1 MGDRPRDVCSA
12 CGTIFYQNPLPAAG
26 ALVLDDLRR
35 VLLVKRKYPPSEGMW
50 CLPIGFAELGETISE
65 AALRELLEE
74 TGITGRVVRLI
85 DADSWKGAFYGDV
98 LVVTFEVEKLLGSE
112 RAGDD
117 AEEVDYFPLDR
128 LPPLAFP
135 HNEKAIRLCADLHR
149 DEWAIHDSFRRLE
162 EAAGTGVEPG
172 AETEPGAEAAG
183 GRPAAGAQM
192 LSDSLIG
199 FVNESIPLVARLW
212 LADVRSNHTTAS
224 YMRLDPESLLAECT
238 TSLLQLG
245 RWLEG
250 ESTEEQIKQVFR
262 ELGARREA
270 QRVPLHELL
279 SAIML
284 LKRQIW
290 AHARSQGVWQRPMEM
305 YRVMELQSRFA
316 AFFDRATYHS
326 ARGYTGG
333 QPSD

>member
-1 MGDRPRDVCSA
+1 VEVQTLGDRPRDVCSV

-35 VLLVKRKYPPSEGMW
+35 VLLVKRRYPPGEGMW
-50 CLPIGFAELGETISE
+50 CLPIGFAELGETIAE
-65 AALRELLEE
+65 AALRELFEE
-74 TGITGRVVRLI
+74 TAITGRVIRLI
-85 DADSWKGAFYGDV
+85 DADSWEGAFYGDV
-98 LVVTFEVEKLLGSE
+98 LVVTFEVEKVLGLE

-117 AEEVDYFPLDR
+117 AAEVDYFSLDR

-149 DEWAIHDSFRRLE
+149 DEWAIHDSFRRME
-162 EAAGTGVEPG
+162 EAAGAGVEATTAAGPG
-172 AETEPGAEAAG
+172 AVAA
-183 GRPAAGAQM
+183 RAAGARM

-199 FVNESIPLVARLW
+199 FVNESIALVARLW
-212 LADVRSNHTTAS
+212 LADVRSSHTTEA
-224 YMRLDPESLLAECT
+224 YLRLDPDSLLAECT
-238 TSLLQLG
+238 TSLQQLG

-250 ESTEEQIKQVFR
+250 ESTEEPVRRFFR
-262 ELGARREA
+262 ELGARRQA
-270 QRVPLHELL
+270 QEVPFHELL

-290 AHARSQGVWQRPMEM
+290 AHARSQGVWQEPMEM

-316 AFFDRATYHS
+316 VFFDRAMYHA
-326 ARGYTGG
+326 ARGYAGG
-333 QPSD
+333 

>member
-1 MGDRPRDVCSA
+1 VQTVGGRPRDVCSV
-12 CGTIFYQNPLPAAG
+12 CGTVFYQNPLPAAG

-35 VLLVKRKYPPSEGMW
+35 VLLVRRKYPPSEGMW
-50 CLPIGFAELGETISE
+50 CLPIGFAELGETIAE

-74 TGITGRVVRLI
+74 TGVTGRAVRLI

-98 LVVTFEVEKLLGSE
+98 LVVTFEVEKLLGRE
-112 RAGDD
+112 QPGDD
-117 AEEVDYFPLDR
+117 AEAVDYFPIDQ

-162 EAAGTGVEPG
+162 EGSAPGGEVPAGAAST
-172 AETEPGAEAAG
+172 
-183 GRPAAGAQM
+183 AGAQM

-212 LADVRSNHTTAS
+212 LADARSNHTTAA
-224 YMRLDPESLLAECT
+224 YLRLDPDTLLAECT
-238 TSLLQLG
+238 TSLQQLG

-250 ESTEEQIKQVFR
+250 ESTEEQIKQFFR
-262 ELGARREA
+262 ELGVRR
-270 QRVPLHELL
+270 QTQGVPLYELL

-316 AFFDRATYHS
+316 VFFDRAMYHS
-326 ARGYTGG
+326 ARGYAGG
-333 QPSD
+333 

>member
-1 MGDRPRDVCSA
+1 M
-12 CGTIFYQNPLPAAG
+12 
-26 ALVLDDLRR
+26 LDDLRR
-35 VLLVKRKYPPSEGMW
+35 VLLVKRKYPPGEGMW
-50 CLPIGFAELGETISE
+50 CLPIGFAEMGETIAE

-74 TGITGRVVRLI
+74 TGVTGRVVRLI
-85 DADSWKGAFYGDV
+85 DADSSKGSFYGDV
-98 LVVTFEVEKLLGSE
+98 LVVTFEVEKLLGRE
-112 RAGDD
+112 RPGDD
-117 AEEVDYFPLDR
+117 ADEVDYFPIDR

-162 EAAGTGVEPG
+162 EGTGTGVDPAPG
-172 AETEPGAEAAG
+172 TEPVH
-183 GRPAAGAQM
+183 M
-192 LSDSLIG
+192 LSDTLIG

-212 LADVRSNHTTAS
+212 LADVRSNHTTTAYLS
-224 YMRLDPESLLAECT
+224 LDPETLLAECT
-238 TSLLQLG
+238 TTLQQLG

-250 ESTEEQIKQVFR
+250 ESTEEQVKQSFR
-262 ELGARREA
+262 ALGARR
-270 QRVPLHELL
+270 QGQGVPLHELL
-279 SAIML
+279 SATML

-316 AFFDRATYHS
+316 VFFDKAMYHA

-333 QPSD
+333 

>member
-12 CGTIFYQNPLPAAG
+12 CGTVFYQNPLPAAG
-26 ALVLDDLRR
+26 ALVLDDQRR

-50 CLPIGFAELGETISE
+50 CLPIGFAELGETIAE

-74 TGITGRVVRLI
+74 TGITGRVMRLI
-85 DADSWKGAFYGDV
+85 DADSSKGAYYGDV

-112 RAGDD
+112 RPGDD
-117 AEEVDYFPLDR
+117 AEEVDYFPLDQ

-162 EAAGTGVEPG
+162 EGAAAGVEGASALAGPASAATGAAKG
-172 AETEPGAEAAG
+172 AGSH
-183 GRPAAGAQM
+183 M

-212 LADVRSNHTTAS
+212 LADVRSNRSTAA
-224 YMRLDPESLLAECT
+224 YTRLDPDALLAECT
-238 TSLLQLG
+238 TSLQQLG

-250 ESTEEQIKQVFR
+250 ESTEEQIKRSFR
-262 ELGARREA
+262 ELGARRQA
-270 QRVPLHELL
+270 QGVPLHELL

-316 AFFDRATYHS
+316 VFFDRAMYHS
-326 ARGYTGG
+326 ARGYAGG
-333 QPSD
+333 

>member
-1 MGDRPRDVCSA
+1 V

-50 CLPIGFAELGETISE
+50 CLPIGFAELGETIAE

-74 TGITGRVVRLI
+74 TGVTGRVVRLI
-85 DADSWKGAFYGDV
+85 DADSWKGVFYGDV

-112 RAGDD
+112 RAADD
-117 AEEVDYFPLDR
+117 AEEVDYFPIDQ

-135 HNEKAIRLCADLHR
+135 HNEKAIQLCADLHR

-162 EAAGTGVEPG
+162 EAAG
-172 AETEPGAEAAG
+172 AG
-183 GRPAAGAQM
+183 RSTGAQM
-192 LSDSLIG
+192 LSDTLIG

-212 LADVRSNHTTAS
+212 LADVRSKHTTAA
-224 YMRLDPESLLAECT
+224 YMRLDPDSLLAECT
-238 TSLLQLG
+238 TTLQQLG

-250 ESTEEQIKQVFR
+250 ESTEEHIRRSFR
-262 ELGARREA
+262 ELGARRQA
-270 QRVPLHELL
+270 QGVPLHELL

-284 LKRQIW
+284 LKRQMW

-316 AFFDRATYHS
+316 VFFDRAMYHS
-326 ARGYTGG
+326 ARGYAGG
-333 QPSD
+333 QPPSDWAS